1 MFILI
6 EIIIFFILTLCFFDA
21 NSKSGKKGI
30 IYNIRLALLQSFIGI
45 AFISYVLVEI
55 LSLFN
60 GLNKVNVIVSWVLV
74 LLVIYFINRTRPLKL
89 LLLQIITYKWEITL
103 EAKRLLFGVFVLIIL
118 PLCLLSIFIPPNNWD
133 SMAYH
138 LPRVEHWIQNGNIYP
153 YNTNIVRQVLTS
165 PLSEYMLVNIQ
176 LLSGTDSFFNVV
188 QFASFLLILIIGTLV
203 FKEFNVS
210 YKGQLLLV
218 FALMSLPMM
227 IFQSTT
233 TQTDLLASLFFLA
246 FIYFAL
252 LTYKELDEFKFNIFY
267 LIISLALGVLTKYHI
282 AIFALPICLYLFYFI
297 ITKKKV
303 KDIYFTIL
311 IGVLIFSVI
320 LLPLFV
326 RNIYFFGSITGKEVF
341 AENATIVNST
351 LSIKNMLSNDL
362 KHVIDFVSLPV
373 DFYNKMLFSI
383 NHSIH
388 SLIGIS
394 ENAAGNNWAGEPFIV
409 NNHLTEDT
417 AGSLIHAIWIAI
429 PLFFIYKMKNKLKLS
444 LLIFYCFIGLS
455 LYSLFFRYTPFDIRL
470 LLPIIL
476 LLIIISTFV
485 IIKQVKSQTIINLF
499 IAFLFLIALFPVYFN
514 RAKPIIIDPIYLK
527 RILVHSPKAETK
539 IKNIFEKSRLDNYFT
554 QNQVVQKNID
564 SLFKSIPTTYN
575 RINLKTEFDSYE
587 YLIWVYAKQK
597 YDSFYIGNSD
607 SLPYKSY
614 SKNSKPN
621 YYYKI
626 IIQDQNKHWQTRFL
640 P

>member
-6 EIIIFFILTLCFFDA
+6 EIITFLILTICFFDA

-45 AFISYVLVEI
+45 ALISYVLVEI

-60 GLNKVNVIVSWVLV
+60 GLNKDNVILSWVLV
-74 LLVIYFINRTRPLKL
+74 LLTIYVINRTRPFKL
-89 LLLQIITYKWEITL
+89 LLLQIITYKWGITL
-103 EAKRLLFGVFVLIIL
+103 GAKRLLFGVFVLIIL

-176 LLSGTDSFFNVV
+176 LLSETDSFFNIV
-188 QFASFLLILIIGTLV
+188 QFASFLLILIIGTLI
-203 FKEFNVS
+203 FKEFNIN
-210 YKGQLLLV
+210 YEGQLLLV

-233 TQTDLLASLFFLA
+233 TQTDLLASIFFLS

-252 LTYKELDEFKFNIFY
+252 LTYKELDKFKFNIIY
-267 LIISLALGVLTKYHI
+267 LIISLALGILTKYHI
-282 AIFALPICLYLFYFI
+282 AIFAFPICLYLVYFI
-297 ITKKKV
+297 ISKKKV
-303 KDIYFTIL
+303 NKFYFTIL
-311 IGVLIFSVI
+311 IGIIIFSVI
-320 LLPLFV
+320 LLPLFA

-351 LSIKNMLSNDL
+351 LNIKNMLSNDL
-362 KHVIDFVSLPV
+362 KHIFDFISLPV
-373 DFYNKMLFSI
+373 DFYNKILFSI

-394 ENAAGNNWAGEPFIV
+394 EDAPGNNWAGEPFMV

-429 PLFFIYKMKNKLKLS
+429 PFVFIYKMKNKIQLT
-444 LLIFYCFIGLS
+444 LLIFYSFIALS

-476 LLIIISTFV
+476 LLIIISTFILVTQVRSQLV
-485 IIKQVKSQTIINLF
+485 IKFF
-499 IAFLFLIALFPVYFN
+499 IAFLFLIALLPVYFN
-514 RAKPIIIDPIYLK
+514 RAKPIIIDPFYLK

-564 SLFKSIPTTYN
+564 SLFRSIPKSYN
-575 RINLKTEFDSYE
+575 RINLKIEFDSYE

-614 SKNSKPN
+614 SKNIKPN
-621 YYYKI
+621 DYYNI
-626 IIQDQNKHWQTRFL
+626 IIQDQNKYWQAKFL

>member
-6 EIIIFFILTLCFFDA
+6 EIITFLVLTLCFFDI
-21 NSKSGKKGI
+21 NSKSAKKGL

-60 GLNKVNVIVSWVLV
+60 GLNKDNGILSWYLV
-74 LLVIYFINRTRPLKL
+74 LLVIYFINRTRSFKF

-103 EAKRLLFGVFVLIIL
+103 GVKRLLFGVFVLIIL

-203 FKEFNVS
+203 FKEFNVN

-252 LTYKELDEFKFNIFY
+252 LIYKRINGYKLNIIY
-267 LIISLALGVLTKYHI
+267 LILSLALGTLTKYQI
-282 AIFALPICLYLFYFI
+282 AIFAFPICLYLVYFI
-297 ITKKKV
+297 INKKKV
-303 KDIYFTIL
+303 NDIYFTIL
-311 IGVLIFSVI
+311 IGILIFSVI
-320 LLPLFV
+320 LLPLFA
-326 RNIYFFGSITGKEVF
+326 RNIYFFGSVTGKEVF
-341 AENATIVNST
+341 ADNATIVNST
-351 LSIKNMLSNDL
+351 LNIKNMLSNDL
-362 KHVIDFVSLPV
+362 KHLIDFISLPV

-429 PLFFIYKMKNKLKLS
+429 PLFFIYKMKNKLQLS
-444 LLIFYCFIGLS
+444 LLIFYCFIALS

-470 LLPIIL
+470 LLPVIL
-476 LLIIISTFV
+476 MLIIISTFV
-485 IIKQVKSQTIINLF
+485 IVIQVKSPKIINF
-499 IAFLFLIALFPVYFN
+499 CIAFLFLIALFPVYFN
-514 RAKPIIIDPIYLK
+514 RAKPIIIDPFYLK

-564 SLFKSIPTTYN
+564 SLFRSIPTSYN

-614 SKNSKPN
+614 SKNMKSN
-621 YYYKI
+621 DYYNI
-626 IIQDQNKHWQTRFL
+626 IIQDQNKYWRATIL

>member
-6 EIIIFFILTLCFFDA
+6 EIITFLILTLCFFDT

-60 GLNKVNVIVSWVLV
+60 GLTKVNVIISWVLV
-74 LLVIYFINRTRPLKL
+74 LLVNYFINRTRLFKL

-103 EAKRLLFGVFVLIIL
+103 GVKRLLFGVFVLIIL

-176 LLSGTDSFFNVV
+176 LLSGTDTFFNVV
-188 QFASFLLILIIGTLV
+188 QFASFLLILIIGTLI
-203 FKEFNVS
+203 FKELNVS

-252 LTYKELDEFKFNIFY
+252 LIYKRIDGYKLNIIY
-267 LIISLALGVLTKYHI
+267 LILSLALGTLTKYHI
-282 AIFALPICLYLFYFI
+282 AIFAFPICLYLVYFI
-297 ITKKKV
+297 IRKKKV
-303 KDIYFTIL
+303 NDIYFTIL
-311 IGVLIFSVI
+311 IGILIFSVT
-320 LLPLFV
+320 LLPLFA

-351 LSIKNMLSNDL
+351 FNIRNMLSNDL
-362 KHVIDFVSLPV
+362 KHIIDFISLPI
-373 DFYNKMLFSI
+373 DFYDKILFSI
-383 NHSIH
+383 NHSLH

-394 ENAAGNNWAGEPFIV
+394 EDAPGNNWAGEPFMV

-429 PLFFIYKMKNKLKLS
+429 PFVFIYKIKNKIQHT
-444 LLIFYCFIGLS
+444 LLIFYCFIALS

-485 IIKQVKSQTIINLF
+485 IVIQVRSQLVIKFF
-499 IAFLFLIALFPVYFN
+499 IAFLCFIALLPVYFN
-514 RAKPIIIDPIYLK
+514 RAKPIIIDPFYLK

-564 SLFKSIPTTYN
+564 SLFRSIPTSYN

-597 YDSFYIGNSD
+597 FDSFYIGNSD
-607 SLPYKSY
+607 SLSYKSY
-614 SKNSKPN
+614 SMNSKPN
-621 YYYKI
+621 DYYNI
-626 IIQDQNKHWQTRFL
+626 IIQDQNKHWQARFL

>member
-6 EIIIFFILTLCFFDA
+6 EIITFLIITICFFDA

-45 AFISYVLVEI
+45 AFISHVLVEI

-60 GLNKVNVIVSWVLV
+60 GLNKVNVIVSWLLV
-74 LLVIYFINRTRPLKL
+74 LLVIYFNNRTRPFKL
-89 LLLQIITYKWEITL
+89 LLLLIITYKWEISKGS
-103 EAKRLLFGVFVLIIL
+103 KRLLFGVFVLIIL

-176 LLSGTDSFFNVV
+176 LLSGTDTFFNVV
-188 QFASFLLILIIGTLV
+188 QFASFILIIILGTLI
-203 FKEFNVS
+203 FKELNVN
-210 YKGQLLLV
+210 YKGQLLLI

-246 FIYFAL
+246 FIYFTL
-252 LTYKELDEFKFNIFY
+252 FTYKELDEFKFNIFY
-267 LIISLALGVLTKYHI
+267 LMISLALGILTKYHI
-282 AIFALPICLYLFYFI
+282 AVFAFPICLYLICFI
-297 ITKKKV
+297 ISKRKLKV
-303 KDIYFTIL
+303 LYFTIL
-311 IGVLIFSVI
+311 TGIVIFSVI
-320 LLPLFV
+320 LLPLFA

-341 AENATIVNST
+341 AENATIVNGT
-351 LSIKNMLSNDL
+351 LNIKNMLSNNL
-362 KHVIDFVSLPV
+362 KHIIDFISLPV
-373 DFYNKMLFSI
+373 DFYNKMLFTI
-383 NHSIH
+383 NHSFH

-394 ENAAGNNWAGEPFIV
+394 EDAPGNNWAGEPFMV

-417 AGSLIHAIWIAI
+417 AGSLIHALWIAI
-429 PLFFIYKMKNKLKLS
+429 PFVFIYKMKNKIQLS
-444 LLIFYCFIGLS
+444 LILFFCFIALS

-476 LLIIISTFV
+476 LLIIISTYV
-485 IIKQVKSQTIINLF
+485 IVSQVKRQLVINFF
-499 IAFLFLIALFPVYFN
+499 IAFLFLIALLPVYFN
-514 RAKPIIIDPIYLK
+514 RAKPIIIDPFYLK

-539 IKNIFEKSRLDNYFT
+539 IKNIFEKSRLDHYFT

-564 SLFKSIPTTYN
+564 SIFRSIPKSNN

-597 YDSFYIGNSD
+597 YGSFYIGNSD

-614 SKNSKPN
+614 SKNIKPSD
-621 YYYKI
+621 YYNV
-626 IIQDQNKHWQTRFL
+626 IIQDQNKHWQSKFL

>member
-6 EIIIFFILTLCFFDA
+6 EILTFLLLTLCFFEV

-60 GLNKVNVIVSWVLV
+60 GLNKVNVIVSWLLI
-74 LLVIYFINRTRPLKL
+74 LLVIYFINRKRSFKL

-103 EAKRLLFGVFVLIIL
+103 GAKRLLFGVFVLIIL

-138 LPRVEHWIQNGNIYP
+138 LPRIEHWIQNRNIYP

-176 LLSGTDSFFNVV
+176 LLSGTDTFFNLV
-188 QFASFLLILIIGTLV
+188 QFASFLLILIIGTIV
-203 FKEFNVS
+203 FKELNVS

-233 TQTDLLASLFFLA
+233 TQTDLLASIFFLS

-267 LIISLALGVLTKYHI
+267 LMISLALGILTKYHI
-282 AIFALPICLYLFYFI
+282 AIFAFPICLYLVYFI
-297 ITKKKV
+297 LSKKKV
-303 KDIYFTIL
+303 NDFYFTIL
-311 IGVLIFSVI
+311 IGILIFSVI

-326 RNIYFFGSITGKEVF
+326 RNIYFFGSVTGKEVF
-341 AENATIVNST
+341 ADNATIVNST
-351 LSIKNMLSNDL
+351 LNIKNMLSNDL
-362 KHVIDFVSLPV
+362 KHIIDFISLPV

-394 ENAAGNNWAGEPFIV
+394 EDAAGNNWAGEPFIV

-417 AGSLIHAIWIAI
+417 AGSLIHAIWMTI
-429 PLFFIYKMKNKLKLS
+429 PFIFIYKMKKKLQLL
-444 LLIFYCFIGLS
+444 LLIFYCFIALS

-476 LLIIISTFV
+476 LLMIISTYIIVTQLKRQFV
-485 IIKQVKSQTIINLF
+485 IKFFISFLFF
-499 IAFLFLIALFPVYFN
+499 IALLPVYFN
-514 RAKPIIIDPIYLK
+514 RAKPIIIDPFYLK

-564 SLFKSIPTTYN
+564 SLFRSILKSNN

-597 YDSFYIGNSD
+597 YDAFYIGNSD

-614 SKNSKPN
+614 SKNIKPN
-621 YYYKI
+621 DYYNI
-626 IIQDQNKHWQTRFL
+626 IIQDQNKHWQATFL

>member
-1 MFILI
+1 M
-6 EIIIFFILTLCFFDA
+6 LCFFDA

-60 GLNKVNVIVSWVLV
+60 GLNKVNVIFSWVLV
-74 LLVIYFINRTRPLKL
+74 LLVIYFINRIRPFKL
-89 LLLQIITYKWEITL
+89 LLLQIITYKWEITKG
-103 EAKRLLFGVFVLIIL
+103 AKRLLFGVFVLIIL

-176 LLSGTDSFFNVV
+176 LLSGTDTFFNVV
-188 QFASFLLILIIGTLV
+188 QFASFLLILLTATLV
-203 FKEFNVS
+203 FKELNVN

-233 TQTDLLASLFFLA
+233 TQTDLLASIFFLS

-252 LTYKELDEFKFNIFY
+252 LTYKKLDEFKFNIFY
-267 LIISLALGVLTKYHI
+267 LMISLALGVLTKYHI
-282 AIFALPICLYLFYFI
+282 AIFAFPICLYLVYFI
-297 ITKKKV
+297 ISKKNV

-311 IGVLIFSVI
+311 IGILIFSVI
-320 LLPLFV
+320 LLPLFA

-351 LSIKNMLSNDL
+351 LNIKYMLSNDL
-362 KHVIDFVSLPV
+362 KHIIDFISLPI
-373 DFYNKMLFSI
+373 DFYNKILFSI
-383 NHSIH
+383 NHSLH

-394 ENAAGNNWAGEPFIV
+394 EDAAGNNWAGEPFIV

-417 AGSLIHAIWIAI
+417 AGSLIHALWIAI
-429 PLFFIYKMKNKLKLS
+429 SFFFIYKMKNKLQLS
-444 LLIFYCFIGLS
+444 LLIFYCFTALS

-485 IIKQVKSQTIINLF
+485 IITQVKSQTIINLF
-499 IAFLFLIALFPVYFN
+499 ITFLFLIALLPVYFN
-514 RAKPIIIDPIYLK
+514 RAKPIIIDPFYLK

-539 IKNIFEKSRLDNYFT
+539 IKNIFEKSRLDHYFT
-554 QNQVVQKNID
+554 QNPVVQKNID
-564 SLFKSIPTTYN
+564 SLFSNIPTSYN

-597 YDSFYIGNSD
+597 FDSFYIGNSD
-607 SLPYKSY
+607 SLTYKSY
-614 SKNSKPN
+614 SKNIKPN
-621 YYYKI
+621 DYYNI
-626 IIQDQNKHWQTRFL
+626 IIQDQNKHWNATFL

>member
-6 EIIIFFILTLCFFDA
+6 EILTFLILALSFFEA

-30 IYNIRLALLQSFIGI
+30 IYNIRLAFLQSFIGI
-45 AFISYVLVEI
+45 AIISYVLVET

-74 LLVIYFINRTRPLKL
+74 LLVIYFINITRSFKL

-103 EAKRLLFGVFVLIIL
+103 GAKRLLFGVFVLIIL
-118 PLCLLSIFIPPNNWD
+118 PLFLLSIFIPPNNWD

-138 LPRVEHWIQNGNIYP
+138 LPRIEHWIQNGNIYP

-176 LLSGTDSFFNVV
+176 LLSGTDTFFNLV

-203 FKEFNVS
+203 FKELNVS

-252 LTYKELDEFKFNIFY
+252 LIYKRIDGYKLNIIY
-267 LIISLALGVLTKYHI
+267 LILSLALGTLTKYHI
-282 AIFALPICLYLFYFI
+282 AIFAFPICLYLFYFI
-297 ITKKKV
+297 ISKNKV

-320 LLPLFV
+320 LLPLFA
-326 RNIYFFGSITGKEVF
+326 RNIYFFGSVTGKEVF

-351 LSIKNMLSNDL
+351 LNIKNMLSNDL
-362 KHVIDFVSLPV
+362 KHIIDFISLPV

-383 NHSIH
+383 NHSLH

-394 ENAAGNNWAGEPFIV
+394 EDAPGNNWAGEPFMV

-429 PLFFIYKMKNKLKLS
+429 PIFFIYKMKKKLHLS
-444 LLIFYCFIGLS
+444 LLIFYCFIALS
-455 LYSLFFRYTPFDIRL
+455 FYSLFFRYTPFDIRL

-476 LLIIISTFV
+476 LLIIISTYVIVIKVRRQFV
-485 IIKQVKSQTIINLF
+485 INFF
-499 IAFLFLIALFPVYFN
+499 IAFLFLIALLPVYFN
-514 RAKPIIIDPIYLK
+514 RAKPIIIDPFYLK

-539 IKNIFEKSRLDNYFT
+539 IRNIFEKSRLDNYVT

-564 SLFKSIPTTYN
+564 SLFRTIPKSYN

-597 YDSFYIGNSD
+597 YDAFYIGNSD

-614 SKNSKPN
+614 SKNSKPSD
-621 YYYKI
+621 YYNI
-626 IIQDQNKHWQTRFL
+626 IIQDQNKHWQAKFI

>member
-6 EIIIFFILTLCFFDA
+6 EIITFLIVTLCFFDA

-45 AFISYVLVEI
+45 VLISYLLVEI

-74 LLVIYFINRTRPLKL
+74 LLVIYFINRKRPFNL
-89 LLLQIITYKWEITL
+89 LTLQIITYKWEISK
-103 EAKRLLFGVFVLIIL
+103 ESKRLLYGVFVLIIL

-188 QFASFLLILIIGTLV
+188 QFASFLLILIIGTLF
-203 FKEFNVS
+203 FKEFNIN

-233 TQTDLLASLFFLA
+233 TQTDLLASIFFLS

-252 LTYKELDEFKFNIFY
+252 LIYKRIDGYKLNIIY
-267 LIISLALGVLTKYHI
+267 LILSLALGTLTKYHI
-282 AIFALPICLYLFYFI
+282 AIFAFPICLFLVYYI
-297 ITKKKV
+297 ISKKKIR
-303 KDIYFTIL
+303 DIFFTIL
-311 IGVLIFSVI
+311 IALTLFSVI
-320 LLPLFV
+320 LLPLFA

-341 AENATIVNST
+341 ADNATIVNSI
-351 LSIKNMLSNDL
+351 LNIKNMLSNDL
-362 KHVIDFVSLPV
+362 KHLIDFISLPI
-373 DFYNKMLFSI
+373 DFYNKILFSI
-383 NHSIH
+383 NHKIH

-394 ENAAGNNWAGEPFIV
+394 EDAAGNNWAGEPFMV

-417 AGSLIHAIWIAI
+417 AGSLIHAIWIAM
-429 PLFFIYKMKNKLKLS
+429 PFVFIYKMKKKLQLS
-444 LLIFYCFIGLS
+444 LIIFYCFIALS

-476 LLIIISTFV
+476 LLIIISTYV
-485 IIKQVKSQTIINLF
+485 IVIQVNSQTVINIFVTFLFF
-499 IAFLFLIALFPVYFN
+499 IALLPVYFN
-514 RAKPIIIDPIYLK
+514 RAKPIIIDPFYLK

-554 QNQVVQKNID
+554 QNQVIQKNID
-564 SLFKSIPTTYN
+564 SLFKNIPKSYN

-597 YDSFYIGNSD
+597 YDSFYIGNFD

-621 YYYKI
+621 DYYNI
-626 IIQDQNKHWQTRFL
+626 IIQDQNKHWQARFL

>member
-6 EIIIFFILTLCFFDA
+6 EIITFLILTIYFFDA
-21 NSKSGKKGI
+21 NSKSGKRGI

-74 LLVIYFINRTRPLKL
+74 LLVIYFINRTRSFKL

-103 EAKRLLFGVFVLIIL
+103 GAKRLLFGVFVLIIL

-138 LPRVEHWIQNGNIYP
+138 LPRIEHWIQNGNIYP

-188 QFASFLLILIIGTLV
+188 QFASFLLILIIGTLI
-203 FKEFNVS
+203 FKELNIS

-252 LTYKELDEFKFNIFY
+252 LIHKGVGQFTFNIVY
-267 LIISLALGVLTKYHI
+267 LIASLAIGILTKYHI
-282 AIFALPICLYLFYFI
+282 AIFAFPICLYLVYFI
-297 ITKKKV
+297 ISKKKV

-311 IGVLIFSVI
+311 IGILIFSVI
-320 LLPLFV
+320 LLPFFA

-351 LSIKNMLSNDL
+351 LNIKNMLSNDL
-362 KHVIDFVSLPV
+362 KHLIDFISLPV

-383 NHSIH
+383 NHSLH

-394 ENAAGNNWAGEPFIV
+394 EDAAGNNWAGDPFIV

-417 AGSLIHAIWIAI
+417 AGSLIHAIWITI
-429 PLFFIYKMKNKLKLS
+429 PFVFIYKMKNKIQI
-444 LLIFYCFIGLS
+444 LLIIFYSFIALS

-476 LLIIISTFV
+476 LLIIISTYV
-485 IIKQVKSQTIINLF
+485 IVIQVKRQLVINYF
-499 IAFLFLIALFPVYFN
+499 IAFLFLIALLPVYFN
-514 RAKPIIIDPIYLK
+514 RAKPIIIDPFYLK
-527 RILVHSPKAETK
+527 RILVHSPKAEVK

-564 SLFKSIPTTYN
+564 SLFRSIPTSYN
-575 RINLKTEFDSYE
+575 RINLKSEFDSYE
-587 YLIWVYAKQK
+587 YLIWIYAKQK

-614 SKNSKPN
+614 SKNIKPN
-621 YYYKI
+621 DYYNI
-626 IIQDQNKHWQTRFL
+626 IIQDQNKHWQAIFL

>member
-6 EIIIFFILTLCFFDA
+6 EIITFLILTLCFFDA
-21 NSKSGKKGI
+21 NSESGKKGI

-55 LSLFN
+55 LSIFN
-60 GLNKVNVIVSWVLV
+60 GLNMDNVILSWFLV
-74 LLVIYFINRTRPLKL
+74 LLVIYFINRTKPFKL

-103 EAKRLLFGVFVLIIL
+103 GAKRLLFGVFVLIIL

-188 QFASFLLILIIGTLV
+188 QFASFLLILLTGTLV

-218 FALMSLPMM
+218 FVLMSLPMM

-233 TQTDLLASLFFLA
+233 TQTDLLASFFFLS

-252 LTYKELDEFKFNIFY
+252 LIYKETDGYEFKIVY
-267 LIISLALGVLTKYHI
+267 LVFSLSLGILTKYHI
-282 AIFALPICLYLFYFI
+282 AIFAFPICLYLVYFI
-297 ITKKKV
+297 VSKKKV

-311 IGVLIFSVI
+311 IGILIFSVI
-320 LLPLFV
+320 LLPLFT

-351 LSIKNMLSNDL
+351 LNIKNMLSNDL
-362 KHVIDFVSLPV
+362 KHIIDFISLPI
-373 DFYNKMLFSI
+373 DFYNKILFSI
-383 NHSIH
+383 NHSLH

-394 ENAAGNNWAGEPFIV
+394 EDAAGNNWAGEPFIV

-417 AGSLIHAIWIAI
+417 AGSLIHALWIAI
-429 PLFFIYKMKNKLKLS
+429 PFVFIFKMKKKIQLS
-444 LLIFYCFIGLS
+444 LIIFYCFIALS

-476 LLIIISTFV
+476 LLIINSTYLIV
-485 IIKQVKSQTIINLF
+485 SQVKRQLVINFF
-499 IAFLFLIALFPVYFN
+499 IAFLFLIALLPVYFN
-514 RAKPIIIDPIYLK
+514 RAKPIIIDPFYLK

-564 SLFKSIPTTYN
+564 SLFRTIPKSYN

-597 YDSFYIGNSD
+597 YDSFFIGNSD

-621 YYYKI
+621 DYYNI
-626 IIQDQNKHWQTRFL
+626 IIQDQNKHWQARFL

>member
-1 MFILI
+1 
-6 EIIIFFILTLCFFDA
+6 
-21 NSKSGKKGI
+21 
-30 IYNIRLALLQSFIGI
+30 
-45 AFISYVLVEI
+45 
-55 LSLFN
+55 
-60 GLNKVNVIVSWVLV
+60 
-74 LLVIYFINRTRPLKL
+74 
-89 LLLQIITYKWEITL
+89 
-103 EAKRLLFGVFVLIIL
+103 
-118 PLCLLSIFIPPNNWD
+118 
-133 SMAYH
+133 MAYH

-176 LLSGTDSFFNVV
+176 LLSETDSFFNIV
-188 QFASFLLILIIGTLV
+188 QFASFLLILLTGTLV
-203 FKEFNVS
+203 FKELNVS
-210 YKGQLLLV
+210 YKGQLLLF

-233 TQTDLLASLFFLA
+233 TQTDLLASIFFLS

-252 LTYKELDEFKFNIFY
+252 LTYKENDEFKFNIFY
-267 LIISLALGVLTKYHI
+267 LIISLSLGILTKYHI
-282 AIFALPICLYLFYFI
+282 AIFAFPICLYLFYFI
-297 ITKKKV
+297 ISKKKV
-303 KDIYFTIL
+303 KDIYFTII
-311 IGVLIFSVI
+311 IGILIFSVI

-341 AENATIVNST
+341 AENATIVNSA
-351 LSIKNMLSNDL
+351 LNIKNMLSNDL
-362 KHVIDFVSLPV
+362 KHLIDFISLPI

-409 NNHLTEDT
+409 NNYLTEDT
-417 AGSLIHAIWIAI
+417 AGSIVHAILIVI

-444 LLIFYCFIGLS
+444 LIIFYCFIALS

-476 LLIIISTFV
+476 LLIIISTYVIVTQVKRQFV
-485 IIKQVKSQTIINLF
+485 INIF
-499 IAFLFLIALFPVYFN
+499 IAFLFFIALMPVYFN
-514 RAKPIIIDPIYLK
+514 RAKPIIIDPFYLK

-539 IKNIFEKSRLDNYFT
+539 IKNIFEKSKLDNYFT

-564 SLFKSIPTTYN
+564 GLFRTIPTSYN
-575 RINLKTEFDSYE
+575 RIYLKTEFDSYE

-614 SKNSKPN
+614 SKNIKPN
-621 YYYKI
+621 DYYNI
-626 IIQDQNKHWQTRFL
+626 IIQDQNKHWQARFL

>member
-6 EIIIFFILTLCFFDA
+6 EIITFLILTLCFFDV

-45 AFISYVLVEI
+45 AFISYVYVEI
-55 LSLFN
+55 FSLFN
-60 GLNKVNVIVSWVLV
+60 GLNKVNVIVSWCFV
-74 LLVIYFINRTRPLKL
+74 LLVIYFINRKRPYKL
-89 LLLQIITYKWEITL
+89 LLLQIITNNWEISKRS
-103 EAKRLLFGVFVLIIL
+103 KRLLFGVFVLIIL

-165 PLSEYMLVNIQ
+165 PMSEYMLVNIQ
-176 LLSGTDSFFNVV
+176 LLSGTDTFFNVV
-188 QFASFLLILIIGTLV
+188 QFASFLLILIIGTLI
-203 FKEFNVS
+203 FKELNVS

-252 LTYKELDEFKFNIFY
+252 LIYKRIDGYKLNIIY
-267 LIISLALGVLTKYHI
+267 LILSLALGTLTKYHI
-282 AIFALPICLYLFYFI
+282 AIFAFPICLYLVYFI
-297 ITKKKV
+297 VSKKKV

-311 IGVLIFSVI
+311 IGILFFSVI
-320 LLPLFV
+320 LLPLFA
-326 RNIYFFGSITGKEVF
+326 RNIYFFGSITGKEIF

-351 LSIKNMLSNDL
+351 LNIKNMLSNDL
-362 KHVIDFVSLPV
+362 KHIIDFISLPI
-373 DFYNKMLFSI
+373 DFYNKILFSI
-383 NHSIH
+383 NHSLH

-394 ENAAGNNWAGEPFIV
+394 EDTGGNNWASEPFIV

-417 AGSLIHAIWIAI
+417 AGSIVHAIWIVI
-429 PLFFIYKMKNKLKLS
+429 PFFFIFRMKKKLQLS
-444 LLIFYCFIGLS
+444 LLIFYCFIALS
-455 LYSLFFRYTPFDIRL
+455 LYSLFFRYTPFDFRL

-485 IIKQVKSQTIINLF
+485 IVTQVRSQLVIKFF
-499 IAFLFLIALFPVYFN
+499 ITFLFLIALFPVYFN
-514 RAKPIIIDPIYLK
+514 RAKPIIIDPFYLK

-564 SLFKSIPTTYN
+564 SLFRTIPKSFN

-597 YDSFYIGNSD
+597 YDYFYIGNSD

-614 SKNSKPN
+614 SKNIKPN
-621 YYYKI
+621 DYYHV
-626 IIQDQNKHWQTRFL
+626 IIQDQNKHWQATFL

>member
-6 EIIIFFILTLCFFDA
+6 EIITFLILTLCFFDA

-60 GLNKVNVIVSWVLV
+60 GLNKVNVIFSWVLV
-74 LLVIYFINRTRPLKL
+74 LLVIYFINRIRPFKL

-103 EAKRLLFGVFVLIIL
+103 GTKRLLFGVFVSIIL

-188 QFASFLLILIIGTLV
+188 QFASFLLILIIGALV
-203 FKEFNVS
+203 FKEFNVN

-233 TQTDLLASLFFLA
+233 TQTDLLASIFFLS

-252 LTYKELDEFKFNIFY
+252 LIYKELDEFKFNIFY
-267 LIISLALGVLTKYHI
+267 LIISLALGILTKYHI
-282 AIFALPICLYLFYFI
+282 AIFAFPFCLYLVYFI
-297 ITKKKV
+297 ISKKKV
-303 KDIYFTIL
+303 NDIYFTIL
-311 IGVLIFSVI
+311 IGILIFSVI
-320 LLPLFV
+320 LLPLFA

-351 LSIKNMLSNDL
+351 LNINNMLSNDL
-362 KHVIDFVSLPV
+362 KHIFDFISLPV

-388 SLIGIS
+388 SLIGIT
-394 ENAAGNNWAGEPFIV
+394 EDAVGNNWAGEPFMV

-417 AGSLIHAIWIAI
+417 AGSLIHAIWIVI
-429 PLFFIYKMKNKLKLS
+429 PFVFIYKMKKKLQLS

-455 LYSLFFRYTPFDIRL
+455 FYSLFFRYTPFDIRL

-485 IIKQVKSQTIINLF
+485 IITQVKSQTIINFF
-499 IAFLFLIALFPVYFN
+499 IAFLFLITLLPVYFN
-514 RAKPIIIDPIYLK
+514 RAKPIIIDPFYLK

-539 IKNIFEKSRLDNYFT
+539 IKNIFEKSRLDHYFT
-554 QNQVVQKNID
+554 QNQAVQKNID
-564 SLFKSIPTTYN
+564 SLFRTIPNSCN

-621 YYYKI
+621 DYYNI
-626 IIQDQNKHWQTRFL
+626 IIQDQNKHWQARFL

>member
-6 EIIIFFILTLCFFDA
+6 EIITFLILTLCFFDA

-60 GLNKVNVIVSWVLV
+60 GLNKVNVIVSWFLV
-74 LLVIYFINRTRPLKL
+74 LLVIYFNNRTRPFKL
-89 LLLQIITYKWEITL
+89 LILQIITYQWEITL
-103 EAKRLLFGVFVLIIL
+103 GAKRLLFGVFVFIIF
-118 PLCLLSIFIPPNNWD
+118 PLYLLSIFIPPNNWD

-176 LLSGTDSFFNVV
+176 LLSGTDSFFNIV
-188 QFASFLLILIIGTLV
+188 QFASFLLILLSGTLV
-203 FKEFNVS
+203 FKELNVS

-233 TQTDLLASLFFLA
+233 TQTDLLASIFFLS

-267 LIISLALGVLTKYHI
+267 LTISLALGILTKYHI
-282 AIFALPICLYLFYFI
+282 AIFALPICLYLIYFI
-297 ITKKKV
+297 VSKKKV
-303 KDIYFTIL
+303 KDIYYTIL
-311 IGVLIFSVI
+311 IGVLFFSVI
-320 LLPLFV
+320 LLPLFA
-326 RNIYFFGSITGKEVF
+326 RNIYFFGSVTGKEVF
-341 AENATIVNST
+341 ADNATIVNST

-362 KHVIDFVSLPV
+362 KHLIDFISLPV
-373 DFYNKMLFSI
+373 DFYNQMLFSI

-394 ENAAGNNWAGEPFIV
+394 EDAAGNNWAGEPFMV

-417 AGSLIHAIWIAI
+417 AGSLIHAIWIVI
-429 PLFFIYKMKNKLKLS
+429 PFVFIYKMKKKLQLS
-444 LLIFYCFIGLS
+444 LLIFYCFIALS

-476 LLIIISTFV
+476 LLIIISTYFIV
-485 IIKQVKSQTIINLF
+485 SQVKRQLVINFF
-499 IAFLFLIALFPVYFN
+499 IAFLFLIALLPVYFN
-514 RAKPIIIDPIYLK
+514 RAKPIIIDPFYLK

-554 QNQVVQKNID
+554 QNQVIQKNID
-564 SLFKSIPTTYN
+564 SLFRSIPRSNN

-614 SKNSKPN
+614 SKNIKPN
-621 YYYKI
+621 DYYNI
-626 IIQDQNKHWQTRFL
+626 IIQDQNKHWQATFL

>member
-6 EIIIFFILTLCFFDA
+6 EIITFLIVTLCFFDA

-45 AFISYVLVEI
+45 AFISYLLVEI

-138 LPRVEHWIQNGNIYP
+138 LPRVEHWIQNENIYP

-165 PLSEYMLVNIQ
+165 PLSEYILVNIQ
-176 LLSGTDSFFNVV
+176 LLSGTDTFFNIV
-188 QFASFLLILIIGTLV
+188 QFASFLLILTIGTLV
-203 FKEFNVS
+203 FKELNVS

-252 LTYKELDEFKFNIFY
+252 LIYKELNEFKFNIIY
-267 LIISLALGVLTKYHI
+267 LITSLALGILTKYHI
-282 AIFALPICLYLFYFI
+282 AIFAFPICLYLVYFI
-297 ITKKKV
+297 ISKRKLKV
-303 KDIYFTIL
+303 IYFTIL
-311 IGVLIFSVI
+311 TGIVIFSVI
-320 LLPLFV
+320 LLPLFA

-341 AENATIVNST
+341 AENATIVNSA
-351 LSIKNMLSNDL
+351 LNIKNMLSNDL
-362 KHVIDFVSLPV
+362 KHLIDFISLPI

-394 ENAAGNNWAGEPFIV
+394 EDAVGNNWAGEPFIV

-417 AGSLIHAIWIAI
+417 SGSLIHAIWITI
-429 PLFFIYKMKNKLKLS
+429 PFVFIYKMKNKIQI
-444 LLIFYCFIGLS
+444 LLIIFYSFIALS

-476 LLIIISTFV
+476 LLIIISTYIIVTQVKRQFV
-485 IIKQVKSQTIINLF
+485 INFF
-499 IAFLFLIALFPVYFN
+499 IAFLFLIALLPVYFN
-514 RAKPIIIDPIYLK
+514 RAKPIIIDPFYLK
-527 RILVHSPKAETK
+527 RILVHSPKAEVK
-539 IKNIFEKSRLDNYFT
+539 IKNIFEKSRLDHYFT
-554 QNQVVQKNID
+554 QNQLVQKNID
-564 SLFKSIPTTYN
+564 SLFRSIPKSYN

-607 SLPYKSY
+607 SLSYKSY
-614 SKNSKPN
+614 SKNIKSN
-621 YYYKI
+621 DYYNI
-626 IIQDQNKHWQTRFL
+626 IIQDQNKHWQARFL